1 MEKSTRKDIILNII
15 FWAIVVLAFLF
26 MIGGSLHAQ
35 TKSEVYK
42 EIIKQGIKH
51 PDIVMAQA
59 RLETGNFTS
68 GICKRNNNLF
78 GMKLPKQRRTTAIGE
93 SKGHARYNNWKKSVE
108 DYKIWQDTFY
118 KEGDYYIFLESHGYA
133 TSNTYISK
141 LKQF

>member
-1 MEKSTRKDIILNII
+1 MYEEIL
-15 FWAIVVLAFLF
+15 
-26 MIGGSLHAQ
+26 
-35 TKSEVYK
+35 
-42 EIIKQGIKH
+42 KQGIKH

-68 GICKRNNNLF
+68 NICRRNHNLF

-93 SKGHARYNNWKKSVE
+93 STGHAKYSSWEKSIE

-118 KEGDYYIFLESHGYA
+118 IEGDYYNFLESHGYA